1 MTKEYYNTTKERL
14 QAIKEFVQ
22 CSNKY
27 EKFKIEFESPSGD
40 VLYLKRYHS
49 PKYERYTYIS
59 NIFDDNEFI
68 TNIN

>member
-1 MTKEYYNTTKERL
+1 MAKKYYNTTKERL
-14 QAIKEFVQ
+14 QAIKEFVR

-49 PKYERYTYIS
+49 PEYERYTYIS
-59 NIFDDNEFI
+59 NIFDGNEI
-68 TNIN
+68 SIEIK